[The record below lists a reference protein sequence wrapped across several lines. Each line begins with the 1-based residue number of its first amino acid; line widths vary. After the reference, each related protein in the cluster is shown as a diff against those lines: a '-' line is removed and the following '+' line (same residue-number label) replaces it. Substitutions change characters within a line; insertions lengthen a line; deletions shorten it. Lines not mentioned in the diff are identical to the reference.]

1 MPKTIWIFSDMVN
14 ETQNFPMPALLATG
28 PERMLERVKANG
40 LLVTLSGYKIYILG
54 ASPSGLTPQ
63 AWLAVKKFWT
73 KYFSAAGAEL
83 VSYSA
88 ECDFGR

>member
-1 MPKTIWIFSDMVN
+1 MVN

-40 LLVTLSGYKIYILG
+40 LLVPLTGYKIYIQG
-54 ASPSGLTPQ
+54 ASPNGLTPQ
-63 AWLAVKKFWT
+63 VWLAIKRFWT
-73 KYFSAAGAEL
+73 LYFSAAGAEL

-88 ECDFGR
+88 ECEIER